1 MVMSWKK
8 IFLIGCTAALL
19 FQACGGE
26 RREVPD
32 VSNISA
38 NVKIER
44 FEQDLFRLDTSNM
57 AASLAKLE
65 ARYPGFSK
73 VFFNQVLRSKNPAIA
88 PQGHETYVKGFISFP
103 PVRHLFDTCS
113 LVFANMDDVAAQ
125 FDQAFRLFKYY
136 LPERRTPDTI
146 TTFLSE
152 YSYAGFLYGEN
163 ALAIGLD
170 LFLGAYYPYAR
181 YNPGQEAFSSYLV
194 RTYTRDHIVSK
205 SMQLLIDDLLGPPSG
220 NRMLDAM
227 IFNGKKLYLL
237 DLTMPNTPDS
247 IKLEITS
254 KQTDWLRDNEL
265 EMWAFFLDEQLLYS
279 TEWKDIR
286 KYVDYSPNS
295 PGMPEEAPGRT
306 ANWMGWQIVKAYME
320 LFPETTP
327 EQLIAMKDAQVLLEK
342 SRYKP
347 KR

>member
-1 MVMSWKK
+1 MNWKK
-8 IFLIGCTAALL
+8 TLFLGCTAALL
-19 FQACGGE
+19 LQSCGGE

-32 VSNISA
+32 VSHISA

-44 FEQDLFRLDTSNM
+44 FEQDLFRLDTTNM
-57 AASLAKLE
+57 TASLAQLE
-65 ARYPGFSK
+65 TRYPGFSQ
-73 VFFNQVLRSKNPAIA
+73 VFFRQVLRSKNPAIA
-88 PQGHETYVKGFISFP
+88 SEGHEAYVKGFINFP

-113 LVFANMDDVAAQ
+113 TVFANMDDVAAQ

-163 ALAIGLD
+163 SLAIGLD
-170 LFLGAYYPYAR
+170 LFLGAYFPYAR

-205 SMQLLIDDLLGPPSG
+205 SMQLLIDDLLGTPSG

-227 IFNGKKLYLL
+227 MFNGKKLYLL
-237 DLTMPNTPDS
+237 DLTLPNTPDS
-247 IKLEITS
+247 IKLEITAA
-254 KQTDWLRDNEL
+254 QTDWLRDNEL
-265 EMWAFFLDEQLLYS
+265 EMWAFFLDEKLLYS
-279 TEWKDIR
+279 SEWKDIR
-286 KYVDYSPNS
+286 KYIDYSPNS
-295 PGMPEEAPGRT
+295 PGMPEGAPGRT
-306 ANWMGWQIVKAYME
+306 ANWVGWQIVKAYME
-320 LFPETTP
+320 LHPETTP